1 MLNLT
6 PLQRLTAQSIV
17 TIFETSRLAGPNAY
31 SQVTLLNGDTGGLT
45 YGREQTTL
53 MSGNLYLLIQD
64 YVDHAGQYAREF
76 RRYLDPMKSCD
87 ASLNRDSQLKS
98 LLKDAGADPIMRSVQ
113 DAFFDRVYWAPA
125 AREANER
132 NFTLPLSASVV
143 YDSIVHGSWDRIA
156 KRVMVSTDNE
166 KEWIKA
172 YLTARRSW
180 LANHSNTLL
189 HACVYRQDAY
199 FRLIDQNAW
208 NLDLPLIVRGV
219 TITPQA
225 LGTIPSSIP
234 TGLDHFDPPTESA
247 KDGSDVKRLLF
258 KASPPLIGAD
268 VRTLQDALVR
278 EGYPITTD
286 SVFGPT
292 TETAVKLFQSAH
304 GLKADGLV
312 GPATRAAL
320 GIK

>member
-1 MLNLT
+1 MLSLT
-6 PLQRLTAQSIV
+6 ELQKKTAQGIV

-31 SQVTLLNGDTGGLT
+31 SQVTLMNGDTGGLT

-53 MSGNLYLLIQD
+53 MSGNLYLLMQD
-64 YVDHAGQYAREF
+64 YVDHGGQYAREF
-76 RRYLDPMKSCD
+76 RRFLDPMKRCD
-87 ASLNRDSQLKS
+87 ATLNRDSQLKS

-125 AREANER
+125 EREVNER

-143 YDSIVHGSWDRIA
+143 YDSIVHGSWERIQA
-156 KRVMVSTDNE
+156 RVGVPVSDE
-166 KEWIKA
+166 KGWIKA

-180 LANHSNTLL
+180 LATHSNTLL

-208 NLDLPLIVRGV
+208 MLDLPLLVRGV

-225 LGTIPSSIP
+225 LGSIAASTP
-234 TGLDHFDPPTESA
+234 VDLDHFDPPTESA

-258 KASPPLIGAD
+258 KDSPPMIGAD
-268 VRTLQDALVR
+268 VRSLQEALVTQ
-278 EGYPITTD
+278 GYPITTD

-292 TETAVKLFQSAH
+292 TETAVKLFQASH
-304 GLKADGLV
+304 GLKADGMV